1 MPYNHARL
9 GLLQD
14 MEETVKA
21 YENRIS
27 RKNNCGMK
35 RLELY
40 NMVGK
45 IESITPLLLTG
56 IGFCITAPLI
66 SGTKCDKSMKKSVYV
81 IATALLS
88 HTSHTFWNSL
98 QGETNARKKII
109 SPYIAIH
116 ILIAQNKI
124 IDWWNG
130 K

>member
-1 MPYNHARL
+1 MLYKHARL
-9 GLLQD
+9 GLLKD

-21 YENRIS
+21 YENRIG
-27 RKNNCGMK
+27 RENNFRMK

-66 SGTKCDKSMKKSVYV
+66 SGTKCDKSIKKSVYV

-98 QGETNARKKII
+98 QGETDARKKII
-109 SPYIAIH
+109 SPYIAVH
-116 ILIAQNKI
+116 FLTAQNTI
-124 IDWWNG
+124 IDWWEG
-130 K
+130 G

>member
-1 MPYNHARL
+1 MLYKHARL
-9 GLLQD
+9 GLLKD

-21 YENRIS
+21 YENRIG
-27 RKNNCGMK
+27 RANNCRMK
-35 RLELY
+35 QFELC

-45 IESITPLLLTG
+45 VESITPLLLSG

-66 SGTKCDKSMKKSVYV
+66 SRTKCDQSMKKSMYV

-98 QGETNARKKII
+98 QRETDARKKII

-116 ILIAQNKI
+116 LLSAQKKI
-124 IDWWNG
+124 IDWWEG
-130 K
+130 A